1 MIDLYSIILL
11 HNSSVVQ
18 VFMDFIFPQS
28 MLNIAFFYCF
38 IPGVIKLM
46 NLAGNFL
53 ALIEIIGLVNF

>member
-18 VFMDFIFPQS
+18 VLMDFIFPQS

-53 ALIEIIGLVNF
+53 ALI